1 MSESAD
7 DLKLTPWMHLA
18 NRYLGDAIYRMEHEL
33 EEHEKLAYPYKEHI
47 AQKIVTL
54 AYELARLQFTRYIL
68 RQYYSLDLYMELKP
82 AARAEI
88 IRERLAAGEKASD
101 LAKEYNISE
110 AAVSRYKHG
119 SRKAEKTD
127 GR

>member
-1 MSESAD
+1 
-7 DLKLTPWMHLA
+7 MHLT
-18 NRYLGDAIYRMEHEL
+18 NRYLGDAIYHTEHEL

-54 AYELARLQFTRYIL
+54 AHELAQLQFTRYIL

-82 AARAEI
+82 EARAEI

-101 LAKEYNISE
+101 LAKEYGISE
-110 AAVSRYKHG
+110 SAVSRYKHG
-119 SRKAEKTD
+119 NRKKERKE
-127 GR
+127 